1 MNKSTAPEGFHSVTP
16 YLLVEDA
23 AAVIDFMQRAFHA
36 QVVHKQEL
44 PDGTV
49 VHAQV
54 RIGDSMVMLGQAG
67 GEMGPMPAML
77 YLYDANVD
85 AAYAR
90 ALGAG
95 AESLRKPVD
104 EDYGDRVAGVK
115 DIQGNQWWIATSE
128 AGARDR

>member
-1 MNKSTAPEGFHSVTP
+1 MSKSAAPEGFNTVTP
-16 YLLVEDA
+16 YLLVENA
-23 AAVIDFMQRAFHA
+23 AEVIDFMQRAFHA
-36 QVVHKQEL
+36 QAIHKQEL
-44 PDGTV
+44 PNGVV

-95 AESLRKPVD
+95 A
-104 EDYGDRVAGVK
+104 
-115 DIQGNQWWIATSE
+115 
-128 AGARDR
+128 